1 MTQDELPSKDCMRGV
16 TSVEDVI
23 SQTVA
28 DEGDGEQQAEATNA
42 ATPSTRI
49 ATFAGVSCSELGR

>member
-1 MTQDELPSKDCMRGV
+1 MRGV